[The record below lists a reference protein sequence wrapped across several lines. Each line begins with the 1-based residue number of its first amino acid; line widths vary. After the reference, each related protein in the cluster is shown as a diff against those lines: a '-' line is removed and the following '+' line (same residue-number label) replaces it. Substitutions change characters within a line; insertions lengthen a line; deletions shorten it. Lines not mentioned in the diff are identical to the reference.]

1 MDDERS
7 PRWSPA
13 LGLVPARWCVVLGSA
28 LAVAVLAGGAGPQP
42 SDLRLQLVGLSSGA
56 LVVLAVAVA
65 WGRTLLVWVGVP
77 MLLPALV
84 GAVALLAPPDE
95 GIVLPFLL
103 TTSTGCGW
111 AVFAFAAWNRIG
123 WTPASTGSGEPSA
136 S

>member
-1 MDDERS
+1 MRGRLAGSRRSARSPPGGVWASARCSPSPCSPGERS
-7 PRWSPA
+7 PE
-13 LGLVPARWCVVLGSA
+13 
-28 LAVAVLAGGAGPQP
+28 P

-103 TTSTGCGW
+103 TTPTGCGW

-123 WTPASTGSGEPSA
+123 WTPAPTGSGEPSA
-136 S
+136 T